1 MAYTY
6 TDLTIKM
13 KIDPGWLADQGTI
26 YVGLQPTHGTTVEVE
41 ATSADPVTGV
51 ITCTLTQAQSAKL
64 FGRVWIQANGFLNGA
79 RWASEAVPVT
89 IRKNTIER
97 VIANA

>member
-13 KIDPGWLADQGTI
+13 KIDPAWLADNGTI
-26 YVGLQPTHGTTVEVE
+26 YVGLQPTHGTTVEVT
-41 ATSADPVTGV
+41 ASSVDLSTGI
-51 ITCTLTQAQSAKL
+51 ITAELTQAQSATL
-64 FGRVWIQANGFLNGA
+64 FGRVWVQANGFLDGA
-79 RWASEAVPVT
+79 RWATEAVPIT

-97 VIANA
+97 VISNA

>member
-6 TDLTIKM
+6 TDLTVKL
-13 KIDPGWLADQGTI
+13 KIDPGWLADNGTI
-26 YVGLQPTHGTTVEVE
+26 YVGLQPTHGTTVEVT
-41 ATSADPVTGV
+41 ASNVNTSTGV
-51 ITCTLTQAQSAKL
+51 ITATLTQAQSATL

-79 RWASEAVPVT
+79 RWATEAIPVT